1 VFEKP
6 KVDTKDPKTQSII
19 REQDSEEW
27 TFTQITPPVVVIPE
41 GEKRIPIS
49 SLPKWA

>member
-1 VFEKP
+1 
-6 KVDTKDPKTQSII
+6 
-19 REQDSEEW
+19 
-27 TFTQITPPVVVIPE
+27 VIPE